1 MMNDQLPHVQY
12 NAQLEKFKTL
22 LAQLQKKRSNLGW
35 IRLAVFLLTIAIAY
49 YVFTT
54 YGLAGLIPTVVG
66 LGVLL
71 YLVSVD
77 VANNNQIKNT
87 KTLIQLNEEELQ
99 VLHHKFMDRADGQRF
114 MPAEHAYANDLD
126 IFGKASIYQ
135 WLNRC
140 YTEQGGQLFASRLL
154 QPLSV
159 SGVLERQEA
168 IRQLTPQLDWRQQW
182 QAYAMQTTVTAS
194 TEKKIQTWLDEEG
207 EHFTSSFWKWF
218 VIAYSTLTLGSAIAA
233 ILGFIPGTLFSTLFL
248 LYLIS
253 SLLLSKNAIKP
264 YIHLGG
270 IVKETATLQSL
281 IDWLEKLETK
291 SSFLLDL
298 QKGLKGEAATAGGEL
313 KELKTILDRFD
324 LRVSIIGFLFF
335 NPFLLWDVRQM
346 MALNSWRKRNSKSV
360 KKWFEGAAE
369 MEVLQSLST
378 LHFNHPNWAFPKF
391 SEQHFTFEGKQ
402 IGHPLLPEQQRV
414 NNNFSVNGLA
424 KIGLITGSNMAG
436 KSTFLRSLGVNV
448 VLAQTGAPVCAST
461 FTLSPVQL
469 VSSMRIADNLA
480 ENTSTFYAE
489 LKKLRTII
497 EMVKAHLPVFILLD
511 EILRGTNSFDRHKG
525 SAALIKQLIRE
536 DAVAVIATHDVELA
550 QIQSTYPASI
560 ENYHFDVEVEG
571 EELYFDYKLKN
582 GVCKSLNASI
592 LMKKIGIDLQ
602 E

>member
-1 MMNDQLPHVQY
+1 
-12 NAQLEKFKTL
+12 
-22 LAQLQKKRSNLGW
+22 
-35 IRLAVFLLTIAIAY
+35 
-49 YVFTT
+49 
-54 YGLAGLIPTVVG
+54 
-66 LGVLL
+66 
-71 YLVSVD
+71 
-77 VANNNQIKNT
+77 
-87 KTLIQLNEEELQ
+87 
-99 VLHHKFMDRADGQRF
+99 
-114 MPAEHAYANDLD
+114 
-126 IFGKASIYQ
+126 
-135 WLNRC
+135 
-140 YTEQGGQLFASRLL
+140 
-154 QPLSV
+154 
-159 SGVLERQEA
+159 
-168 IRQLTPQLDWRQQW
+168 
-182 QAYAMQTTVTAS
+182 
-194 TEKKIQTWLDEEG
+194 
-207 EHFTSSFWKWF
+207 
-218 VIAYSTLTLGSAIAA
+218 
-233 ILGFIPGTLFSTLFL
+233 LGFIPGTLFSTLFL

-550 QIQSTYPASI
+550 QIQSSYPASI